1 LSHHRQ
7 LPLIDA
13 ETGWYWTGG
22 ADGRLRIAR
31 CGGCGHYQ
39 HPPLPRCPVCG
50 SDAIAP
56 APVSGRGRIAAFTV
70 NHEAWK
76 PGLPVPFIFAAV
88 ELAEQPEL
96 YVFTNIL
103 GPVEAVRSGLP
114 VTVAFERHEDVFLP
128 MFRIDDDV

>member
-7 LPLIDA
+7 LPLIEA
-13 ETGWYWTGG
+13 ETGWYWTAGTE
-22 ADGRLRIAR
+22 GRLLIAR
-31 CGGCGHYQ
+31 CGDCGRYQ

-56 APVSGRGRIAAFTV
+56 APVSGRGRIATFTI

-88 ELAEQPEL
+88 ELVEQPEL

-114 VTVAFERHEDVFLP
+114 VTVVFERHEDVFLP